1 MPAFAVPRPLEF
13 DDEAME
19 GIARET
25 VREYEEAVRARTE
38 WNNKHQL
45 YEDMFRGKLP
55 PREGPWEGS
64 ADLHVQA
71 PYWLVDSINVRLM
84 LSVWNQVPQ
93 VTANVE
99 EEDDIEVADRAAK
112 LVEWHVGPNRM
123 NARERWGRASKIR
136 LIHGASVSLL
146 SYVLDT
152 YRYRVNNEGVE
163 LPVIGPD
170 GALVLDVDGN
180 PQFRSGDDE
189 QMEEGVYY
197 QGPVM
202 MPLEFD
208 DFVVPIGAM
217 NAQPKRPSNPGGA
230 EWCVVRQ
237 YEVLSLML
245 QKALKGFG
253 GVPAY
258 SDMPNTD
265 GEEGKEWWKAHA
277 PSQDRISNTE
287 NDRRVR
293 QQDDREGMNRSQQ
306 QKRNNPEFEILTR
319 FGTYPD
325 PVTGEDEE
333 MVFFVC
339 RHPEIY
345 LGGFYL
351 SDYFWK
357 GERPLLE
364 LHYQKVGTR
373 FYSMGVMEIV
383 QHLSAEIDTIH
394 NMRIDVG
401 FATNMPYFFY
411 RAASGFDPDEI
422 ELRPLKG
429 VPVDDPK
436 DFVFPQMQNVTSFYS
451 QEETLL
457 YTLVERVMGVTD
469 LFLGVSPTRGASAR
483 HATGFVGTQQEAE
496 ARMSEI
502 SNQDAEA
509 FGFLAKVIYNMELQ
523 YGPPERTFRLQGEGR
538 DEPVGLTMKR
548 EDLWFR
554 GEYDFTLGANY
565 GSYSQMQK
573 QQQSQAV
580 LQLAGTSPLVNQ
592 DPLRRWEAEAFYLR
606 SIGIRRPEIFIGP
619 KDALPVGQPKKP
631 DEEAAQMDQFAF
643 GINVPAPVHPG
654 DNDDEHIQFEMEYVQ
669 SEVYNALGRPNEEA
683 HMNHIMAHQRQ
694 KMQKQQQQQMA
705 QAQAMMGGQGPGAPA
720 PGQPQGAPA
729 SPQQAAGSPVPPQ
742 MGAGQEMG
750 SPVPQANGQIGNV
763 PPFGN
768 NGSMQ

>member
-13 DDEAME
+13 DEETMAE
-19 GIARET
+19 IAHST
-25 VREYEEAVRARTE
+25 VIEYEEAVRARTE

-45 YEDMFRGKLP
+45 YEDMFRGRLP
-55 PREGPWEGS
+55 AREGPWEGS

-84 LSVWNQVPQ
+84 LSTWNQVPQ

-112 LVEWHVGPNRM
+112 LVEWHLGPNRM
-123 NARERWGRASKIR
+123 NARERWGRASKVR
-136 LIHGASVSLL
+136 LIHGASVSLIT
-146 SYVLDT
+146 YVLDT
-152 YRYRVNNEGVE
+152 YRYRLAVE
-163 LPVIGPD
+163 AVDMPQFGPD
-170 GALVLDVDGN
+170 GELVLDVDGY
-180 PQFRSGDDE
+180 PDFRRGE
-189 QMEEGVYY
+189 EENMQEGVYY
-197 QGPVM
+197 QGPVIQ
-202 MPLEFD
+202 PLEFD
-208 DFVVPIGAM
+208 DFVLPIGAM

-230 EWCVVRQ
+230 EWCTTRQ
-237 YEVLSLML
+237 YEVMTLMF

-253 GVPAY
+253 GAPAY

-265 GEEGKEWWKAHA
+265 GDEGREWWKAHA
-277 PSQDRISNTE
+277 PGQDRISNTE

-306 QKRNNPEFEILTR
+306 QKRDNPEYEVLTR

-325 PVTGEDEE
+325 PITGEDEE

-351 SDYFWK
+351 SDYYWK

-436 DFVFPQMQNVTSFYS
+436 DFVFPQMQNVTSFYN

-457 YTLVERVMGVTD
+457 YTLIERVMGVTD

-496 ARMSEI
+496 ARKSEI

-509 FGFLAKVIYNMELQ
+509 FGFLAKMIYNMELQ
-523 YGPPERTFRLQGEGR
+523 FGPPERTFRLQGEGQ
-538 DEPVGLTMKR
+538 DEPVGLTLSR

-580 LQLAGTSPLVNQ
+580 LDLAGSSPLINQ
-592 DPLRRWEAEAFYLR
+592 DPVRRWEAEAFYLR
-606 SIGIRRPEIFIGP
+606 SIGIRRPEVFIGP
-619 KDALPVGQPKKP
+619 KEALPVGSPTKP
-631 DEEAAQMDQFAF
+631 PEEAAQMDQFKF
-643 GINVPAPVHPG
+643 GIGKAAPIHPS
-654 DNDDEHIQFEMEYVQ
+654 DNDDEHIEFEMEYLRG
-669 SEVYNALGRPNEEA
+669 NIFRALGEPNREG
-683 HMNHIMAHQRQ
+683 HMAHIQAHQ
-694 KMQKQQQQQMA
+694 DAKMSKMQQAQMA
-705 QAQAMMGGQGPGAPA
+705 QMQAMMGGQQNGGGQAPGGPAPPA
-720 PGQPQGAPA
+720 PGQA
-729 SPQQAAGSPVPPQ
+729 PVPPQ
-742 MGAGQEMG
+742 MGMQPQG
-750 SPVPQANGQIGNV
+750 SPVGPANGQINNV
-763 PPFGN
+763 PPF
-768 NGSMQ
+768 NGGGGMQ